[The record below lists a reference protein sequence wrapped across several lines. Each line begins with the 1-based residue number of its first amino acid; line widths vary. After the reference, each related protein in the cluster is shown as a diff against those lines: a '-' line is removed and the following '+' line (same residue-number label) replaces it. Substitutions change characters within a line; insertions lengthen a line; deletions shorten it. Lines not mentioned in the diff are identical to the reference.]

1 MFVIFPGL
9 CSSLP
14 AGREFATSFM
24 QNLGS
29 DDSATH
35 FIIEVTALPTSQG
48 STKVKVT
55 AGGQVNEKEILVRVY
70 RSSYQTVKRCKA
82 VKGPVRLCW
91 LRLAKMSPWCLST
104 LRNTRQTPL
113 WFTQWRTGGLN
124 NSSSLRPAL
133 RVALLK
139 SFLSSTIRSKTLL
152 SFTCRALSCSKG
164 NITGKEARWP

>member
-82 VKGPVRLCW
+82 VKGPVRLC
-91 LRLAKMSPWCLST
+91 
-104 LRNTRQTPL
+104 
-113 WFTQWRTGGLN
+113 
-124 NSSSLRPAL
+124 
-133 RVALLK
+133 
-139 SFLSSTIRSKTLL
+139 
-152 SFTCRALSCSKG
+152 
-164 NITGKEARWP
+164 